1 MFKFVFFIGSEL
13 DYLEVDRNIFSDF
26 LDYRKRR
33 IIRLMKK
40 NEFWGFIIQVRFSC
54 IVYSIMQKR
63 FRKRRIIINKG
74 EAFEINYICVDVFR
88 LYYCNKE
95 YINWYVVSM

>member
-1 MFKFVFFIGSEL
+1 MFKFVFFIGLEL

-40 NEFWGFIIQVRFSC
+40 NEFWGFII
-54 IVYSIMQKR
+54 
-63 FRKRRIIINKG
+63 
-74 EAFEINYICVDVFR
+74 
-88 LYYCNKE
+88 
-95 YINWYVVSM
+95 